1 LHTLDTVAPAALSA
15 TIQHASEGRLLM
27 TITAHKR
34 APERDTPT
42 RVHAQEDHAQ
52 RVEPVGEMGA

>member
-1 LHTLDTVAPAALSA
+1 
-15 TIQHASEGRLLM
+15 M